1 MVSSVE
7 TENIRRAGIGRED
20 KEFNTETNDL
30 ESPLTTQ
37 MEMSSRQL
45 NIHVKIRTTFWSNG

>member
-7 TENIRRAGIGRED
+7 TENIRAGIGRED

-45 NIHVKIRTTFWSNG
+45 NIHVKIRTMFWSKG